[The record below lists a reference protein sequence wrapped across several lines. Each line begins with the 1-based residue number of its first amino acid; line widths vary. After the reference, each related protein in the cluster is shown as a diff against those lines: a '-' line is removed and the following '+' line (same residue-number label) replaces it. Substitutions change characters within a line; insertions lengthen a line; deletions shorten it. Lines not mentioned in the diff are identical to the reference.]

1 MSLRVSLLILLLAL
15 GPVSADAP
23 PVDGG
28 ETVRGVETKIEQKL
42 RMLGHLLLSPQLT
55 RRAKAS
61 DDPLAAELIA
71 RSRANHLLGKQ
82 YLERGQMLEAQAV
95 LDFALRDLS
104 AGTQLLNVSRRKQ
117 DKYHRFL
124 EQLDSLALPDWE
136 TTSDGEDEGLQARF
150 TQLDDRRKQALRLAG
165 AGAYDE
171 ATALLQQAYRIKVAL
186 LEDLRDEKTIVYGL
200 DFDSIQDE
208 YQYAINRGYHYL
220 ELVHLVLSRAEL
232 EEWQRVELDD
242 HLRRAMVD
250 IETAEHLEIEGKFGE
265 AVTLLEQS
273 IEHLASI
280 LRLVGVDI

>member
-1 MSLRVSLLILLLAL
+1 MI
-15 GPVSADAP
+15 
-23 PVDGG
+23 
-28 ETVRGVETKIEQKL
+28 RGVESKIEQKL
-42 RMLGHLLLSPQLT
+42 RMLGHLLRSPELMRKAQ
-55 RRAKAS
+55 AS

-71 RSRANHLLGKQ
+71 RSSANHLLGKQ
-82 YLERGQMLEAQAV
+82 YLERGQMLEAEAV

-104 AGTQLLNVSRRKQ
+104 AGTQLLNVSRRMQ

-124 EQLDSLALPDWE
+124 EQLDSLVLPDWE
-136 TTSDGEDEGLQARF
+136 ATSDGEDEDLQERF
-150 TQLDDRRKQALRLAG
+150 AQLDARRKQALRHAG

-186 LEDLRDEKTIVYGL
+186 LEDLRGEKTIVYGL
-200 DFDSIQDE
+200 DFDSVQHE

-232 EEWQRVELDD
+232 EEQQRVELDD
-242 HLRRAMVD
+242 HLYRAMVD
-250 IETAEHLEIEGKFGE
+250 IETAESLEIEGKFGE

-273 IEHLASI
+273 IDHLATI